1 MIEQSDKCH
10 EEHVS
15 LKQKVD
21 KICCTLFG
29 CEDNPKY
36 IPITTKVEIMFGIL
50 IFIASSSITMLG
62 GVVMLSLKAGSQL
75 NEIQNMNAALNNH
88 IESSE
93 KNLLDHEKRLIMIES
108 KLTYKTINNK
118 LQ

>member
-21 KICCTLFG
+21 KICCVLFG
-29 CEDNPKY
+29 CENEPKY
-36 IPITTKVEIMFGIL
+36 IPITVKVEIMFGIL
-50 IFIASSSITMLG
+50 IFLATSSIAMLG
-62 GVVMLSLKAGSQL
+62 GVITLSLKAGAQL
-75 NEIQNMNAALNNH
+75 NEIQNMNMSLNNH

-93 KNLLDHEKRLIMIES
+93 QNLLDHEKRLILIES
-108 KLTYKTINNK
+108 KLTYKDIK
-118 LQ
+118 